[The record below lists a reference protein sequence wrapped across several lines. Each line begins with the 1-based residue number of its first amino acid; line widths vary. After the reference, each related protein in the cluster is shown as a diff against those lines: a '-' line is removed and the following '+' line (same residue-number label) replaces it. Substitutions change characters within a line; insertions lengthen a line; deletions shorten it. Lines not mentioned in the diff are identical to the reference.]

1 MNSKNRRVGE
11 CMRKLNNKGFAVTT
25 LLYGTLILIFLSVFS
40 IMAYMS
46 ANRSN
51 TKKLTDEIKSE
62 LTSFGRKRARFSLVD
77 NRKDA
82 DKKDTSHT
90 SGTPYYVAASGNYF
104 IQLFGAQGGDKDGYK
119 GGKGAYTSGVISLDA
134 GTTLYFHIGGQ
145 GDSYNCYTGIGG
157 GGFTANCGNSA
168 PGGGATYVR
177 YGADADTIEEDN
189 VIMVAAGGGGATIS
203 ANGGAGGNLKGIDG
217 SNSSGG
223 GQERLLEWSEANKTF
238 PDFLTGGSST
248 STDSN
253 AGAGGSGYYGGEAG
267 KSENASGAG
276 GSSYI
281 AGYAG
286 VGDIDESSSPYFI
299 NGVMIPG
306 INTGAGYATITKVD
320 SLSNITLNRDHIE
333 ACIKATGNS
342 DNDIIYNVQAIS
354 KGKNVISSGPDDI
367 TDSTVT
373 VGNYICRKY
382 KINETAPQL
391 SEILVRYGKS
401 GELIPTSFK
410 INAYFGIDVDEISS
424 ASNYY
429 NLKKDQTD
437 GIRYSLLDKI
447 TPDGAYYLISSTGKF
462 YSNKEKKFV
471 EFNKNN
477 LQDYIIKF
485 TDSSYTFDGNRN
497 QIKVTGTGNSYY
509 ISRKLDGKV
518 LSENNY
524 FSVTT
529 ENEIDNDQ
537 EYQLKLVRVYE

>member
-77 NRKDA
+77 NRKDE
-82 DKKDTSHT
+82 DKNYTSHT

-104 IQLFGAQGGDKDGYK
+104 IQLFGAQGGDKGGYK
-119 GGKGAYTSGVISLDA
+119 GGKGAYTSGVISLNA

-145 GDSYNCYTGIGG
+145 GDDTNCYTGIGG

-177 YGADADTIEEDN
+177 HGTDANTIEKDN
-189 VIMVAAGGGGATIS
+189 VIMVAAGGGGATTS
-203 ANGGAGGNLKGIDG
+203 FDGGAGGNLKGIAG
-217 SNSSGG
+217 SYSSGG
-223 GQERLLEWSEANKTF
+223 GQERLSEWSETNKTF
-238 PDFLTGGSST
+238 PNFLTGGSST
-248 STDSN
+248 VAAPA
-253 AGAGGSGYYGGEAG
+253 AGAGGGGSGYYGGEAG

-286 VGDIDESSSPYFI
+286 VGDINKSKSQYFI

-306 INTGAGYATITKVD
+306 INTGDGYATITKID
-320 SLSNITLNRDHIE
+320 SLSNTYLNCDHIE
-333 ACIKATGNS
+333 ACIKKTGNI
-342 DNDIIYNVQAIS
+342 DDDIIYSVQAIS
-354 KGKNVISSGPDDI
+354 KGKNVISASPVDI
-367 TDSTVT
+367 TDSTD
-373 VGNYICRKY
+373 YKCQKY
-382 KINETAPQL
+382 KINDTPQEL
-391 SEILVRYGKS
+391 SEILVRYGPS

-410 INAYFGIDVDEISS
+410 INAYSGSDVNKISS
-424 ASNYY
+424 DSNSY
-429 NLKKDQTD
+429 NYNSKKDQTD
-437 GIRYSLLDKI
+437 GIRYSLLDNI
-447 TPDGAYYLISSTGKF
+447 TAGAYYLISSTGKF
-462 YSNKEKKFV
+462 YSNATNKFD
-471 EFNKNN
+471 EFNKNK
-477 LQDYIIKF
+477 LQDYIIKVD
-485 TDSSYTFDGNRN
+485 DSRTFDEN
-497 QIKVTGTGNSYY
+497 QIQVTGTGNSYY
-509 ISRKLDGKV
+509 IRRTDGKV
-518 LSENNY
+518 LGKDGYS
-524 FSVTT
+524 SVT
-529 ENEIDNDQ
+529 EDKIDNEQ

>member
-77 NRKDA
+77 NRTDA

-104 IQLFGAQGGDKDGYK
+104 IQLFGAQGGDKGGYK
-119 GGKGAYTSGVISLDA
+119 GGKGAYTSGVISLNA

-145 GDSYNCYTGIGG
+145 GDGTNCYTGIGG

-177 YGADADTIEEDN
+177 HGTDADTIEEDN
-189 VIMVAAGGGGATIS
+189 VIMVAAGGGGATTS
-203 ANGGAGGNLKGIDG
+203 FDGGAGGNLKGIDG

-223 GQERLLEWSEANKTF
+223 GQERLSEWSGANKTF
-238 PDFLTGGSST
+238 PYFLTGGSST
-248 STDSN
+248 DGN

-286 VGDIDESSSPYFI
+286 VGDINESKSQYFI

-306 INTGAGYATITKVD
+306 INTGDGYATITKID
-320 SLSNITLNRDHIE
+320 DTFSYESINSIIDCGNINKL
-333 ACIKATGNS
+333 
-342 DNDIIYNVQAIS
+342 QAIS
-354 KGKNVISSGPDDI
+354 SSGKKVATEDI
-367 TDSTVT
+367 TFTT
-373 VGNYICRKY
+373 AEGEECHKY
-382 KINETAPQL
+382 NINESLPL
-391 SEILVRYGKS
+391 SEIAIWYN
-401 GELIPTSFK
+401 ETPNSFK
-410 INAYFGIDVDEISS
+410 TDIVRGASTNTLS
-424 ASNYY
+424 AKIY

-437 GIRYSLLDKI
+437 GIRYSLSDKI
-447 TPDGAYYLISSTGKF
+447 PSNGAFAYYLISSTGKF
-462 YSNKEKKFV
+462 YSKNDQKFV
-471 EFNKNN
+471 EFDKNN

-485 TDSSYTFDGNRN
+485 TDSSFNFDGN
-497 QIKVTGTGNSYY
+497 QIGVTESGNSYY
-509 ISRKLDGKV
+509 IKDNTGKKLDTSTG
-518 LSENNY
+518 NY
-524 FSVTT
+524 GTLAEEEVDK
-529 ENEIDNDQ
+529 NQ

>member
-77 NRKDA
+77 NRTDE

-119 GGKGAYTSGVISLDA
+119 GGKGAYTSGVISLKA

-145 GDSYNCYTGIGG
+145 GDSAECYAGIGG
-157 GGFTANCGNSA
+157 GGFTKNCDNSA

-177 YGADADTIEEDN
+177 YGADADTIEKDN
-189 VIMVAAGGGGATIS
+189 VIMVAAGGGGATTS
-203 ANGGAGGNLKGIDG
+203 YAGGAGGNLKGIDG

-223 GQERLLEWSEANKTF
+223 GQERLQEWSETNKTF
-238 PDFLTGGSST
+238 PYFLTGGSST
-248 STDSN
+248 DGN

-267 KSENASGAG
+267 KSEKDSGAG

-286 VGDIDESSSPYFI
+286 VGDINESKALYFI

-306 INTGAGYATITKVD
+306 INTGAGYATITKID
-320 SLSNITLNRDHIE
+320 SLSNITLNRDYIE
-333 ACIKATGNS
+333 ACIKDTGNS

-354 KGKNVISSGPDDI
+354 KGKNVISSVPGDI
-367 TDSTVT
+367 TDSTV
-373 VGNYICRKY
+373 GGYICRKY
-382 KINETAPQL
+382 KINETAQQL

-410 INAYFGIDVDEISS
+410 INAYIGNDVDEISS
-424 ASNYY
+424 VSNYY

-447 TPDGAYYLISSTGKF
+447 TSDGAYYLISSTGKF
-462 YSNKEKKFV
+462 YSKNDQKFV
-471 EFNKNN
+471 EFDKNN

-485 TDSSYTFDGNRN
+485 TDSYFNFYGN
-497 QIKVTGTGNSYY
+497 QIKVTGTGNSYC
-509 ISRKLDGKV
+509 IRKTDGKV
-518 LSENNY
+518 LGEDSY
-524 FSVTT
+524 SSVT
-529 ENEIDNDQ
+529 EDKIDNEQ